1 MRSDIAKKLVE
12 RPRYGGGGKYN
23 LRSDRR
29 KGKNPEMWDS
39 LPQKESCKKINILHY
54 QGKYLNEYFPPLEG
68 FLRKNVGRP
77 WDKVNSEIRALLSP
91 CSTTQKHVLDH
102 LYRDFVETSPVWIDG
117 KPHYSHFGYDGKHPP
132 IEKTGRK
139 DRFYVDRHGLL
150 KAAKKAKA
158 RARYKPEVRKQ
169 INDFEEYRQIGGL
182 WFWVRYEHLFPG
194 QTGFD
199 VVLGKEFKVGQW
211 GCHDLTTSNGYALH
225 GRLRMFANGSL
236 SGAVRLCVEKRQ
248 VSKRTIRDE
257 GLNKL

>member
-29 KGKNPEMWDS
+29 KGKNPEMWDN
-39 LPQKESCKKINILHY
+39 LPQKESCKKVNIRHF

-102 LYRDFVETSPVWIDG
+102 LYRDFVETSPIWIDG
-117 KPHYSHFGYDGKHPP
+117 KPHASNFGYDGKPYP
-132 IEKTGRK
+132 IREG
-139 DRFYVDRHGLL
+139 RFYVDTHGLL
-150 KAAKKAKA
+150 KAAKKAKKLP
-158 RARYKPEVRKQ
+158 RYKPEARKS
-169 INDFEEYRQIGGL
+169 INDYEEYRQINGL
-182 WFWVRYEHLFPG
+182 WFWVRYTHLFPG

-199 VVLGKEFKVGQW
+199 VVLGKEFKVGEW
-211 GCHDLTTSNGYALH
+211 GNYELSRSNGAPLQ
-225 GRLRMFANGSL
+225 GRQLLGSSTTLRG
-236 SGAVRLCVEKRQ
+236 GVRLAVEKRQ